1 MVDCLEDYWIKNSTR
16 FPLVTKIVLNQ
27 DNGPE
32 CSSNRTQYIKRIVE
46 FSMRYNLEI
55 ELAYYPP
62 YHSKYNPIERVWG
75 VLEQHWNGDILD
87 SRETVLKFAKT
98 MTWKGNNPTVKLV
111 EKPYYSGVKLTKTEM
126 SIYEKCIKRHPGLEK
141 WSVQISPER
150 CRQVLS
156 KEKATS

>member
-1 MVDCLEDYWIKNSTR
+1 MVDCLENYWIENKAR
-16 FPLVTKIVLNQ
+16 FPQVTKIILNQ

-32 CSSNRTQYIKRIVE
+32 CSSTRTQYIKRIVE
-46 FSMRYNLEI
+46 FSMKYNLEI

-87 SRETVLKFAKT
+87 SRETVLKFAET

-111 EKPYYSGVKLTKTEM
+111 EKPYCSGVKLTKIEM
-126 SIYEKCIKRHPGLEK
+126 SIYEKCITRRSGLEK
-141 WSVQISPER
+141 WSVQISPGR
-150 CRQVLS
+150 CRQIFS
-156 KEKATS
+156 QESTAS